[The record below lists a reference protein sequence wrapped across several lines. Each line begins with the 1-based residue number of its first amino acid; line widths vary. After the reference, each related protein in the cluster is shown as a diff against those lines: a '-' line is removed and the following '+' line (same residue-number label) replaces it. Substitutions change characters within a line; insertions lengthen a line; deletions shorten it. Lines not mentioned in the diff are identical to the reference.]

1 MPAVGPRRPR
11 ALADGVVSA
20 DGCFEVTPAAADH
33 RDFWEEAA
41 SVFAMPDGGDA
52 PVGTRP
58 FRPHGFA
65 PDGSLALSCGA
76 LSARSI
82 DRYPEE
88 PPKTVYTD
96 GKGCGDFPAGD
107 AVRMAAEKIAG
118 AFREN

>member
-1 MPAVGPRRPR
+1 MDCR
-11 ALADGVVSA
+11 
-20 DGCFEVTPAAADH
+20 
-33 RDFWEEAA
+33 EEAA

-58 FRPHGFA
+58 FRPRGFV

-96 GKGCGDFPAGD
+96 GKGCGDFPGGSVRVLMQSLRTLLALEGD
-107 AVRMAAEKIAG
+107 MKVHPGHEADTTLAEER
-118 AFREN
+118 AFFRF